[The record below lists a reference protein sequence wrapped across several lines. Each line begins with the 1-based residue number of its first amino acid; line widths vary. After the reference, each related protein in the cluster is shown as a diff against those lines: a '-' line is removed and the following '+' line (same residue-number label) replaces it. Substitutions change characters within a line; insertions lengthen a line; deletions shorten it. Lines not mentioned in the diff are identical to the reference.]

1 MEGGDDEYF
10 ENHRE
15 IHTIREGG
23 QVRNLE
29 YSVNGELLAYTVGD
43 ALKLYTSTTG
53 VLRNVI
59 TAEIHR
65 MKFFQNNTLLHTV
78 GDAILYLSVH
88 DNRYMRRFSGHPGV
102 VDSLS
107 VDSSADI
114 FMSAGRAG
122 ACLWDI
128 RMDDPI
134 KRVSATDHIGA
145 LGLDG
150 QYALCNNSFIRIFDT
165 RMDSGPVA
173 TAAVQPAFYRRMWY
187 TSNGEY
193 ISLAGA
199 NSYTFVNRC
208 GETQCFII
216 QENENDGDTAPDS
229 GTLLCSSNK
238 HIFAYRISD
247 RKRIGTLETTISPN
261 VVVRTNPSLPQ
272 FACATPEALKIIQF

>member
-1 MEGGDDEYF
+1 MESGEDEYF

-15 IHTIREGG
+15 IQTIRENG
-23 QVRNLE
+23 QAMNLE
-29 YSVNGELLAYTVGD
+29 YSINGELLAYTVGD
-43 ALKLYTSTTG
+43 TLKLYTSATG
-53 VLRNVI
+53 ALCNVI
-59 TAEIHR
+59 TAEIHK

-78 GDAILYLSVH
+78 DDTIYYLSVH
-88 DNRYMRRFSGHPGV
+88 DNRYMRRFSSHSGPIE
-102 VDSLS
+102 SLS

-114 FMSAGRAG
+114 FMSAGLRG

-134 KRVSATDHIGA
+134 KRISAANHIGA

-150 QYALCNNSFIRIFDT
+150 QYALCNNNFIKIFDT
-165 RMDSGPVA
+165 RTDSGPV
-173 TAAVQPAFYRRMWY
+173 TTEAVQPGFYKRMWY
-187 TSNGEY
+187 TNNGEY
-193 ISLAGA
+193 ISLAGT
-199 NSYTFVNRC
+199 NNYTFVNRN

-229 GTLLCSSNK
+229 GTLLCSSNRYV
-238 HIFAYRISD
+238 FAYRISD

-261 VVVRTNPSLPQ
+261 IAVRANPSFPQ